1 MAQAFRTCKMPTIDE
16 KRKKPQQGH
25 QHARGSNP
33 SRTKLPEPSVL
44 TEQLAAHAAHGCR
57 QAEHRGRLRGERGGD
72 PRLLRERGRQ
82 QRRQQCDVLLPWQQR
97 RELCATANLAREKC
111 ESEGSD
117 EGGDGEVW
125 GWAWSSIPAG
135 TRVTAP
141 PPVVDRGMTTS
152 MPHRSWT
159 VKEKAVGVRSLFR
172 ARAVRVR
179 GDKGRNISREL
190 TAVLGAPPQGCSR
203 TLSQ

>member
-1 MAQAFRTCKMPTIDE
+1 MAQVLRTCKMPTIDE
-16 KRKKPQQGH
+16 TRKKPQQGH

-97 RELCATANLAREKC
+97 RELCATANRAREKC
-111 ESEGSD
+111 ESEGGH

-125 GWAWSSIPAG
+125 GWAWPSIPAG

-141 PPVVDRGMTTS
+141 PPVVDRGMNIHAS
-152 MPHRSWT
+152 SVMDCEGESWS
-159 VKEKAVGVRSLFR
+159 GFGGLFSR
-172 ARAVRVR
+172 EAVRVR
-179 GDKGRNISREL
+179 DLAVGLICMSSRHR
-190 TAVLGAPPQGCSR
+190 ARGAAPRRLITSP
-203 TLSQ
+203 